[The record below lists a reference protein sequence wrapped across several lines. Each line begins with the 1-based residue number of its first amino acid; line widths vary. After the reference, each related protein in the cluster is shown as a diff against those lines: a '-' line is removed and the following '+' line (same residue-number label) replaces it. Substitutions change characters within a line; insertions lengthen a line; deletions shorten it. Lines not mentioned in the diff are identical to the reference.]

1 MNMVAISLGDEPGLF
16 CICSRKVVF
25 LRFGNSAKR
34 LKVQHYETFISG
46 RRGCSAGME

>member
-16 CICSRKVVF
+16 CICNENVVF

-34 LKVQHYETFISG
+34 LKVQHYEKSISG
-46 RRGCSAGME
+46 RDGRFKGMA

>member
-16 CICSRKVVF
+16 CILALNVVF

-34 LKVQHYETFISG
+34 LKIQHDEKSH
-46 RRGCSAGME
+46 